1 MVKST
6 ECSLRKAAEQ
16 WDVPYSSLRRC
27 YLYGLAKRGRKPVF
41 NSDQEKQIVYLASY
55 GVKSLKEFGK
65 FVFSRS
71 KLWRVN
77 VPASWVK
84 KRAACR
90 KWIMDFL
97 KRNYVAGLFVM
108 RKKGFVAEAA
118 SCGNCG
124 DCIVRECVARLFES
138 CLEAIC
144 RFCNNLHN
152 CNFCFNQTE
161 ISDLSQSIPT
171 LLGFSTFSF
180 IYLKVIL
187 K

>member
-1 MVKST
+1 MTPPKKCRRYSKNCILEASRMVKST
-6 ECSLRKAAEQ
+6 ECSLHKAAEQ

-84 KRAACR
+84 KRAAGR

-108 RKKGFVAEAA
+108 RKKEFVAEAA

-124 DCIVRECVARLFES
+124 DCIVRECAARLCES

-144 RFCNNLHN
+144 GFCNNLHN

-161 ISDLSQSIPT
+161 ISDLSQ
-171 LLGFSTFSF
+171 
-180 IYLKVIL
+180 
-187 K
+187 